1 MNEQQNENNQRQ
13 SLADLE
19 ALSFDSLSRL
29 SAKTHQAKP
38 LARRIARAEA
48 EGRAR
53 AGLRYLLHCLED
65 LALGRCDGGAM
76 PKLQTRQGVWLH
88 CDIANG
94 FLPAAFDLALPEFL
108 QIAEAEGTACLA
120 FANGHSPGF
129 LPQLAEDVARRG
141 YVSLALST
149 DTACISTNP
158 PLPPTLGDNPMALAV
173 PDKRG
178 QGVLIFE
185 QGQAAISRDTVFD
198 HIKSGTTLPPH
209 IALDDHGR
217 ATQNPRAAIEGS
229 ILPVQDSYGFNI
241 AVMVEI
247 LVLSLVGAGASAM
260 IGDPDDPSSGPL
272 RMGHCLFAIKPQSY
286 GQVSALE
293 QFTQALLAD
302 APNRLQALSRRQKF
316 ETALTEG
323 VAVPQALLE
332 RIIAA

>member
-1 MNEQQNENNQRQ
+1 MNEHQDENNQRL

-29 SAKTHQAKP
+29 PAKTHQAKP

-48 EGRAR
+48 EGCAR

-65 LALGRCDGGAM
+65 LTLGRCDGGAM
-76 PKLQTRQGVWLH
+76 PKLQPRQDVRLH

-94 FLPAAFDLALPEFL
+94 FLPTAFDLALPEFL
-108 QIAEAEGTACLA
+108 QIAEAEGTACLT

-129 LPQLAEDVARRG
+129 LLQMAKDVARRG

-185 QGQAAISRDTVFD
+185 QGQAAILRDTVFD

-209 IALDDHGR
+209 LAHDDHGR

-229 ILPVQDSYGFNI
+229 ILPVQGSYGFNI

-247 LVLSLVGAGASAM
+247 LVLSLVGAG
-260 IGDPDDPSSGPL
+260 PRP
-272 RMGHCLFAIKPQSY
+272 
-286 GQVSALE
+286 
-293 QFTQALLAD
+293 
-302 APNRLQALSRRQKF
+302 
-316 ETALTEG
+316 
-323 VAVPQALLE
+323 
-332 RIIAA
+332 